1 MLAKM
6 RENMPL
12 IMWILVGA
20 FLGTIIFSWGM
31 GGFKNK
37 GKLDGV
43 VGRIGGHEILYDKY
57 NRLVQDRVGQERKK
71 NAEAGINDAQIK
83 QIRKQAW
90 DDLVREQIM
99 ATYREKLG
107 IITSDEEVAFAVRNN
122 PPNWIQE
129 NPNFQTKDSTFDR
142 ARYEEFLKDP
152 SSAKVLVAIEED
164 YRSSIGNQKVIDRII
179 APVFVTPD
187 EVWDEYV
194 ATTRKFKAAA
204 VTFASRNFVVDSASI
219 TAQEIEQYYNDH
231 KSDFQ
236 RKERRKLAYVT
247 VPIIATRDDTS
258 RVLEIAEEALSRA
271 RAGEDF
277 AELAKE
283 YSEDEGSAKQGGD
296 LGYFTSGRMVKEFDS
311 TAFATRPGEIAGP
324 VMTRFGLHVIK
335 VVDRKRGKE
344 AGDSVRASHL
354 LIKWKVGS
362 DTEERAGQ
370 KGKDLIDAG
379 KIQGFEK
386 AATAFNLEVKQTDW
400 FPQNPTGNIPGIGA
414 LSPVMDFAFSSK
426 RDAVSYVFRTKIR
439 GEDGY
444 SVFDVKE
451 IEPEGMV
458 PLAEAGASIRGTLV
472 KKKQEQLALEA
483 AKVLR
488 GKVNTPQQFL
498 AEAARE
504 SLKVDTTAEHLQ
516 RDYLRVFGA
525 DEKIAKYMFT
535 LQPGQLSEALSNSRG
550 GYVAVLLSRTDAD
563 SSGFTAQQAD
573 IEKRLRQT
581 KQNSV
586 YQDWLA
592 SAQKQIG
599 VEDKRYLYY
608 TDY

>member
-31 GGFKNK
+31 GGFE
-37 GKLDGV
+37 GGSELDGV
-43 VGRIGGHEILYDKY
+43 VGKVGDQEILYDQY
-57 NRLVQDRVGQERKK
+57 NRIVQDRVAQERQK
-71 NAEAGINDAQIK
+71 NPDAEMTDAQIK

-99 ATYREKLG
+99 AAYQRKFG
-107 IITSDEEVAFAVRNN
+107 IVTSDEEVAFAVQNN

-129 NPNFQTKDSTFDR
+129 NPNFQKDGAFDR
-142 ARYEEFLKDP
+142 ARYEEFLRDP

-164 YRSSIGNQKVIDRII
+164 YRTSIGNQKVIDRII
-179 APVFVTPD
+179 APVFVSPD

-204 VTFASRNFVVDSASI
+204 VTFPLRDFPVDSASI
-219 TAQEIEQYYNDH
+219 SAQEIQKYYDEH

-247 VPIIATRDDTS
+247 VPISATREDS
-258 RVLEIAEEALSRA
+258 ARVLEIAEEALSRA
-271 RAGEDF
+271 KSGEDF

-296 LGYFTSGRMVKEFDS
+296 LGYFTTGRMVKEFDS
-311 TAFATRPGEIAGP
+311 TAFNTKPGNIAGP
-324 VMTRFGLHVIK
+324 ITTRFGAHVIK
-335 VVDRKRGKE
+335 VVDRKHGGE
-344 AGDSVRASHL
+344 AGDSVKASHL
-354 LIKWKVGS
+354 LIKWKVGA

-370 KGKDLIDAG
+370 KAKDFSDAART
-379 KIQGFEK
+379 QGFDQ
-386 AATAFNLEVKQTDW
+386 AATQFGLEVKQTDW
-400 FPQNPTGNIPGIGA
+400 FPINPNGNIPGIGA
-414 LSPVMDFAFSSK
+414 LAPVMDFAFASN
-426 RDAVSYVFRTKIR
+426 RNAISYVFRTKVR

-444 SVFDVKE
+444 SVFLITE
-451 IEPEGMV
+451 IEPEGMT
-458 PLAEAGASIRGTLV
+458 PLAEAEPSIRGTLV
-472 KKKQEQLALEA
+472 KEKQEGLALEA
-483 AKVLR
+483 ARVFRSKV
-488 GKVNTPQQFL
+488 KTSEQFL
-498 AEAARE
+498 TEAARE

-516 RDYLRVFGA
+516 RDFLRVFGS

-535 LQPGQLSEALSNSRG
+535 LQPGQLSEPLSNSRG
-550 GYVAVLLSRTDAD
+550 GYVAILLSKTDAD
-563 SSGFTAQQAD
+563 SAGFQSKQ
-573 IEKRLRQT
+573 EELVKRLVQTRQ
-581 KQNSV
+581 NNIYS
-586 YQDWLA
+586 DWLA